1 MKKKSCHPSHRSYL
15 YPCKENSF
23 NISIADRLNHC
34 DRAVMGI
41 FESLTR
47 ILKPLSPL
55 FQNDREGFFK
65 VVQ

>member
-1 MKKKSCHPSHRSYL
+1 MKKNPATHPTRSYF

-47 ILKPLSPL
+47 ILKLLSPL
-55 FQNDREGFFK
+55 FQNDRVGFFK